1 MKKLI
6 MAVLA
11 LSASTVFASEVVVL
25 EKDVRYYND
34 THFQVGTR
42 FYMDQESGQGYVKAF
57 VSERRSHYRG
67 RGESEVSYY
76 TLLSETVKVEGL
88 MLMGNQAV
96 YQGAEGNVVC
106 GTMGTSRVFKVPTLK
121 LTGNCNLDATFVK
134 GNRGTGKLTVTLQ
147 TK

>member
-6 MAVLA
+6 LATLA
-11 LSASTVFASEVVVL
+11 LTASTVFASEVVVL
-25 EKDVRYYND
+25 DKDVRYYND

-67 RGESEVSYY
+67 RGDFEISYY
-76 TLLSETVKVEGL
+76 PLLSETVKVEGL
-88 MLMGNQAV
+88 VLMGDQAV

-106 GTMGTSRVFKVPTLK
+106 GTMGVSRVFKVPTLY
-121 LTGNCNLDATFVK
+121 LTGNCKLSGAIRREGRDNKVLVK
-134 GNRGTGKLTVTLQ
+134 LI